1 MISIEQSISEFEKIF
16 RGYGSEVKF
25 EFDTDRFILTIKN
38 YNPKNGRFFEVIEI
52 IENTLNIPGCYITCA
67 SVVDGVLKVKGVN
80 K

>member
-1 MISIEQSISEFEKIF
+1 MMPTFEQSISEFEKIF
-16 RGYGSEVKF
+16 SGYGSEVKF

-52 IENTLNIPGCYITCA
+52 IENTLTGCYITCA